1 MSFARCQR
9 LSVRISI
16 GSHAP
21 KFQSKIV
28 NRSQDESVHWF
39 PPSRPRKFLIVNA
52 QLRKGMSV
60 NQSPNKSAM
69 MSMNRAKCATMYPR
83 KFVTTFQPLWQ
94 STWMTSSVPMLV
106 PGNVLLQPDKSVLML
121 WSRFQDKPMRLNV
134 RLNTL
139 KSVVSLALDTITKFV
154 H

>member
-60 NQSPNKSAM
+60 NQSPSKSAT
-69 MSMNRAKCATMYPR
+69 MSMSPVKCAMMYPR
-83 KFVTTFQPLWQ
+83 KFVTTLLLQWP
-94 STWMTSSVPMLV
+94 STLMMNSVPMLV
-106 PGNVLLQPDKSVLML
+106 QENVLLLLDKSVPML
-121 WSRFQDKPMRLNV
+121 LSRFQDRLTKLNV
-134 RLNTL
+134 RLNTP
-139 KSVVSLALDTITKFV
+139 KSVASPAVVMEAK
-154 H
+154 

>member
-1 MSFARCQR
+1 MSSLMSLSFSASRCQR

-28 NRSQDESVHWF
+28 NRSQDEPVHWF

-60 NQSPNKSAM
+60 NQSPSKSAM
-69 MSMNRAKCATMYPR
+69 MSMNRAKCVDDEQCSNVGSRKCAPAIRQECTDVVEQVPR
-83 KFVTTFQPLWQ
+83 QTYETECKTEYTQECSQ
-94 STWMTSSVPMLV
+94 SRSGYGS
-106 PGNVLLQPDKSVLML
+106 
-121 WSRFQDKPMRLNV
+121 
-134 RLNTL
+134 
-139 KSVVSLALDTITKFV
+139 
-154 H
+154 